1 MPAFVGAMQEPQHR
15 NGEVQ
20 SLRLSREKWEVASV
34 VSLANGENS
43 AANARE
49 KLDVEDILKYPGR
62 IQKLFYNCPT
72 QGKDVVVPIEETLV
86 SEGPFP

>member
-62 IQKLFYNCPT
+62 IQRLFYNILQLSNTRQRCGCAHRRNP
-72 QGKDVVVPIEETLV
+72 GL
-86 SEGPFP
+86 